1 MLRFSEFYHF
11 MYELVSYDTSLEEKI
26 QWSSHKAGLWEGVIP
41 ELGMRQYFRGNV
53 TCFQASK
60 LFVIATFLK
69 CVMFF
74 LVPEALLR
82 VALSLSQ
89 SYKIVA
95 CPALNLIPCK

>member
-60 LFVIATFLK
+60 LFFIATFLK